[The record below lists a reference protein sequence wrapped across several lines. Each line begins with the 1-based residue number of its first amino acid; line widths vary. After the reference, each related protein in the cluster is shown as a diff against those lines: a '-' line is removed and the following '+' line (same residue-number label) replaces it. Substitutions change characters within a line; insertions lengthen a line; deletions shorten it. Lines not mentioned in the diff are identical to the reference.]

1 MKIKSKF
8 KSLRYVK
15 DTGWFISE
23 TPVSE
28 YKHYDDVAI
37 DPDSDY
43 EVFDAHIFDGLPTP
57 TESALFSLQDG
68 QIVIPPVDLPTNINM
83 DWQWAVADFDG
94 VWMAYSDYPGRLAY
108 GWKVSIGRS
117 SVLNGELFTIPP
129 DPQGW
134 RNSLHKRQP
143 DGTWQRA
150 ASPNN
155 FSEISEK

>member
-1 MKIKSKF
+1 MKIKSRF

-28 YKHYDDVAI
+28 YNHYDDVAI
-37 DPDSDY
+37 DPHSDY

-57 TESALFSLQDG
+57 TESALFSLVDG
-68 QIVIPPVDLPTNINM
+68 QIAIPPVTGLPTNLTM
-83 DWQWAVADFDG
+83 DWQWAAMHKDG
-94 VWMAYSDYPGRLAY
+94 TWSVFNSKPCISIISWVAY
-108 GWKVSIGRS
+108 GGDASYIG
-117 SVLNGELFTIPP
+117 GLFQTHT

-150 ASPNN
+150 D
-155 FSEISEK
+155 FSEISEN

>member
-37 DPDSDY
+37 DPNSDY
-43 EVFDAHIFDGLPTP
+43 EVFDAGIFDGLPTP
-57 TESALFSLQDG
+57 TESALFSLQG
-68 QIVIPPVDLPTNINM
+68 GEIVNPPVEELPTSISL
-83 DWQWAVADFDG
+83 DWQWAFMDDGGEYLLWYVSEDQPLCSEESKQWVVIMKSWLGYFFD
-94 VWMAYSDYPGRLAY
+94 V
-108 GWKVSIGRS
+108 
-117 SVLNGELFTIPP
+117 PP

-150 ASPNN
+150 D